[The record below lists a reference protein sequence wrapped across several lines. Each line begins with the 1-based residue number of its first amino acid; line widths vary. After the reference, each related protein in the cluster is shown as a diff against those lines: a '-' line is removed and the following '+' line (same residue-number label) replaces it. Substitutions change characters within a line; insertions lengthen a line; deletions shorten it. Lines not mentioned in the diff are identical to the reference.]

1 MRTKT
6 IKTGDEIESVYD
18 VTTFQDELGKRL
30 QAIVNTQGGVGDGH
44 EFVKKLTQEV
54 YNAMLEAEMK
64 EHLGYDRHEAQGRG
78 SGNSRNGKITKKVIA
93 DVGELD
99 IETPRDRNG
108 SFEPKI
114 ISKRQT
120 KLSHFSGNIISL
132 YARGLTTREI
142 EEHLQEIYGI
152 DVSES
157 FISRIT
163 DEVKVRVTEWQNR
176 PLESL
181 YSVIYFDGIRFNVR
195 EDGRVKN
202 KVVYICYGIAIT
214 GEPDVLGLWIS
225 ENEGAGF
232 WLSICNELKS
242 RGVKD
247 LLIACVDGL
256 SGLPEAIESVF
267 PKVDVQLCVV
277 HQIRAVCK
285 YINWKDRKAFCHD
298 MKAIYGA
305 PTLDAAE
312 LALEQLDQKW
322 GKKYPAA
329 IKSWRQ
335 NWVRLTAFFKYPPE
349 LRVLIYTTNSIENLN
364 SVLRKNTRNRKVF
377 PSDDALM
384 KILYLNVFNITKKW
398 TVKQNWG
405 TIFNQLSLLYDI
417 RIGMFI

>member
-1 MRTKT
+1 MTTKV
-6 IKTGDEIESVYD
+6 KEAEEKAEGRYD
-18 VTTFQDELGKRL
+18 VATFQDELGKRL
-30 QAIVNTQGGVGDGH
+30 QAIVQTQSGVGDGH
-44 EFVKKLTQEV
+44 DFVKKLTQEV

-64 EHLGYDRHEAQGRG
+64 EHLGYGWHEPEGRG
-78 SGNSRNGKITKKVIA
+78 SGNSRNGKLSKKVIA
-93 DVGELD
+93 DVGELA

-108 SFEPKI
+108 TFEPKI
-114 ISKRQT
+114 IGKRQT
-120 KLSHFSGNIISL
+120 KLNHFSGKIISL

-157 FISRIT
+157 FISRVT
-163 DEVKVRVTEWQNR
+163 DEVKERVTEWQNR

-202 KVVYICYGIAIT
+202 KVVYVCYGLSVS
-214 GEPDVLGLWIS
+214 GQPDVLGLWIS

-232 WLSICNELKS
+232 WLGICNELKS
-242 RGVKD
+242 RGVRD
-247 LLIACVDGL
+247 ILIACVDGL

-267 PKVDVQLCVV
+267 PQVDVQLCVV

-285 YINWKDRKAFCHD
+285 YINWKDRKDFCQD

-305 PTLDAAE
+305 PTLEAAD
-312 LALEQLDQKW
+312 LALEQLDEKW

-335 NWVRLTAFFKYPPE
+335 NWVRLTAFFKYPIE
-349 LRVLIYTTNSIENLN
+349 LRVLIYTTNAIENLN

-384 KILYLNVFNITKKW
+384 KILYLNIFNITTKW

-405 TIFNQLSLLYDI
+405 IIFNQLSMLYDQ
-417 RIGMFI
+417 RIGNIV